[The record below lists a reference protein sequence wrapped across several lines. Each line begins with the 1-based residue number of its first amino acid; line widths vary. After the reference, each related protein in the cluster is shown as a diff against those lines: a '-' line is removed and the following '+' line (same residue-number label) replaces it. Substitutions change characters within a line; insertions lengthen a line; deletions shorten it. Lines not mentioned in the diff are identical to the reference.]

1 MQVNP
6 FARQKEMPL
15 RFVEEI
21 ELEEVSPI
29 PLVRVE
35 PAPLLCAF
43 RRVQQEVHA
52 ARAFG
57 VFQQGNILRRV
68 VYAVSVFA
76 IHLDC
81 IAGTKLVSFL
91 QIMVH

>member
-1 MQVNP
+1 
-6 FARQKEMPL
+6 MPL
-15 RFVEEI
+15 RLAEEI

-35 PAPLLCAF
+35 LAPLLRAF

-57 VFQQGNILRRV
+57 VFQQGNMLRRVV

-76 IHLDC
+76 IHLRC
-81 IAGTKLVSFL
+81 FT
-91 QIMVH
+91 

>member
-15 RFVEEI
+15 RLAEEI

-35 PAPLLCAF
+35 PAPLFRAF
-43 RRVQQEVHA
+43 RRVQQDRKSTPHELLEY
-52 ARAFG
+52 F
-57 VFQQGNILRRV
+57 RREICS
-68 VYAVSVFA
+68 AV
-76 IHLDC
+76 L
-81 IAGTKLVSFL
+81 LY
-91 QIMVH
+91 MP